1 MLVSAIVAQALNGV
15 IGHQN
20 ALPWHLPAD
29 LQYFKRLTTGHH
41 LIMGRKTF
49 ESIGRPLPNRVSIV
63 LSRQAGLALPAGVWQ
78 AADPAQALELARTH
92 GETEVF
98 VIGGAEVF
106 AQMMPWVQ
114 RVYLTEVLAPV
125 PGDVTMPPLGPGW
138 HETQR
143 QAHPADERHAYAYAF
158 VVLEKKPAS
167 PETDQPE

>member
-20 ALPWHLPAD
+20 TLPWHLPAD

-41 LIMGRKTF
+41 LVMGRKTF
-49 ESIGRPLPNRVSIV
+49 DSIGRPLPNRTSIV
-63 LSRQAGLALPAGVWQ
+63 LSRQAGLTLPAGVLR
-78 AADPAQALELARTH
+78 ATTPAQALQMAQAS

-125 PGDVTMPPLGPGW
+125 PGDVVMDPLGPGW
-138 HETQR
+138 RETQR
-143 QAHPADERHAYAYAF
+143 ETHPADERHAYPYAF
-158 VVLEKKPAS
+158 VVYEKNPAAG
-167 PETDQPE
+167 